1 MNTVKHYLS
10 IYNRFIATSFAEA
23 ASFRL
28 NFILLIV
35 MDIVFYISA
44 LATVSFI
51 YDHVSM
57 IGPWSKEQLMFFVS
71 FMLAVDHLHMI
82 ILSESFWMLSTDIRT
97 GNLDYILLKP
107 VHSIFIVFFRYFR
120 ASSLLNI
127 FITWATLIY
136 FGIKADLSVLSWCF
150 LPFLVF
156 LAFIL
161 LAILEIIISTSMFW
175 LTEGLG
181 INFLRMQLQQVSRWP
196 DYIYQRSIKKI
207 FTVAFPIL
215 VIGSAPVRFLY
226 DNRVYENIIFLLIA
240 IIISFFALLKIWKIA
255 LNRYDSASS

>member
-1 MNTVKHYLS
+1 MDAIKHYLS
-10 IYNRFIATSFAEA
+10 VYKRFIATSFAEA

-57 IGPWSKEQLMFFVS
+57 IGPWNKSQLMFFVS
-71 FMLAVDHLHMI
+71 FMLAVDHLHMVF
-82 ILSESFWMLSTDIRT
+82 LSESFWMLSTDIRT

-120 ASSLLNI
+120 ASSTLNV
-127 FITWATLIY
+127 FITWATLIH
-136 FGIKADLSVLSWCF
+136 FGIQANLSLLSWVA
-150 LPFLVF
+150 LPFLVVMAF
-156 LAFIL
+156 LL

-181 INFLRMQLQQVSRWP
+181 INFLRMQLQQLSRWP
-196 DYIYQRSIKKI
+196 DYIYQRTVKKV
-207 FTVAFPIL
+207 FTIAFPIL
-215 VIGSAPVRFLY
+215 IIGSAPVRFLY
-226 DNRVYENIIFLLIA
+226 DNKVYENLIILLVA
-240 IIISFFALLKIWKIA
+240 IILSFFVLLKVWKVA
-255 LNRYDSASS
+255 LDRYDSASS